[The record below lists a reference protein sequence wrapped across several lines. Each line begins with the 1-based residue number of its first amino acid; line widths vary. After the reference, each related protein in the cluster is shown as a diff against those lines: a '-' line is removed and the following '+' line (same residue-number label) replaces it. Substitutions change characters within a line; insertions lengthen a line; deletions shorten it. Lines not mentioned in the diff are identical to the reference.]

1 MEKLR
6 KEICFLAKDNIYC
19 NNKDGYKEIILSPYY
34 YWYFEKVLPTS
45 NIKRAKKILPQMLMS
60 SLPQSTF
67 EYIIVAKKDDK
78 NKFDIYVLDI
88 VKIKEKLNSFN
99 ISFDN
104 VSAVALSH
112 IEFKNSEILLD
123 NGKLICENNSCFEI
137 DSLKNIETTL
147 EKKSIGNAKK
157 DIKKLSYKYSFGNG
171 TFIQKAVDI
180 IDNSF
185 ISLVFILSLFLT
197 GLTINYYGNSNI
209 ISKYEVK
216 HKNLLDNQKFAEHQ
230 VQLNYIMDNLL
241 DVDSVQKNFR
251 NKLKII
257 INLKSTTAQYIHSIE
272 YDENY
277 WYLKVSAKSQDD
289 ATKFVKKLNLSFI
302 KKENSLFIY
311 ESKR

>member
-45 NIKRAKKILPQMLMS
+45 NVKRAKKILPQMLMS

-88 VKIKEKLNSFN
+88 VKIKEKLHSFN

-147 EKKSIGNAKK
+147 EKKSIDDAKK
-157 DIKKLSYKYSFGNG
+157 DIKKL
-171 TFIQKAVDI
+171 
-180 IDNSF
+180 
-185 ISLVFILSLFLT
+185 LELILKT
-197 GLTINYYGNSNI
+197 
-209 ISKYEVK
+209 
-216 HKNLLDNQKFAEHQ
+216 
-230 VQLNYIMDNLL
+230 
-241 DVDSVQKNFR
+241 
-251 NKLKII
+251 
-257 INLKSTTAQYIHSIE
+257 
-272 YDENY
+272 
-277 WYLKVSAKSQDD
+277 
-289 ATKFVKKLNLSFI
+289 
-302 KKENSLFIY
+302 
-311 ESKR
+311 